1 MGTQGISF
9 AAHEKDLTLT
19 VVNLHVSQA
28 CKTEIGVRGA
38 RLKSGS
44 ATTLTHSDIHAH
56 NTFDQRDVVI
66 PQTKGLEVK
75 GRTLNYAFPPASVTK
90 LTLTLS

>member
-19 VVNLHVSQA
+19 VGNLHVSQA

-56 NTFDQRDVVI
+56 NTFDH
-66 PQTKGLEVK
+66 PEVK